1 VADTPLY
8 VGIDLGTT
16 NSAAAVF
23 DGERVSVV
31 RNAQGAAVT
40 PSVVRLDKQG
50 RVTVGTRARRFLE
63 QDPTNT
69 AAEFKRLMGT
79 GKPIEF
85 PAAATTRTPE
95 QLSAEILK
103 ALRQDIVDQLGVTI
117 ERAVIS
123 VPALFEL
130 PQSAAT
136 SEAARLAGFA
146 RVELLQEPIASALAA
161 GWRADDDA
169 GGSWLVFDLGGGT
182 FDASLLETR
191 DGLLRVV
198 GHDGDNF
205 LGGRDFDWTITE
217 HLASRLAVVPRR
229 NNPEHAGALRALR
242 MAAEDAKIELSRGER
257 AQVTLAHPLVIDGQE
272 IEVDLELDRAT
283 VERLCAPLI
292 DRAIDVCVRLM
303 TTHGLAPGQL
313 GRLVLVGGPTV
324 MPMVRARVAARLE
337 TAFAEGHDPMTLVAQ
352 GAALYAATAGL
363 DGRAVQAQTVS
374 GRQVWLQ
381 YPAVSSD
388 LTPHVIGK
396 FVGADPPA
404 RVKLVRVSGG
414 GTGAPGTP
422 RDDSWTSADATVNPD
437 GTWLTTVALVPRRAC
452 TFQIEARSPAGELV
466 PVSPP
471 ALTIVQGLTIGDPP
485 LSRTLGVALAS
496 GHVQTYLERGAPLP
510 ARRTFTHHTVET
522 VAKGSSESVLRIP
535 IVQGELSQAH
545 LCRLVGTLDI
555 GGDAVV
561 DTVPTGSAVEVTI
574 ELDRGGRLAARALV
588 PAIGQVFEHVA
599 HLLVPD
605 AAPESLDAALRDLR
619 RQLMELRTDAFR
631 HGLGQVIEKLDRLES
646 RLSEAERDIDAA
658 HGGDADAAQRA
669 RRALLD
675 IDGTMAEADLARK
688 WPELD
693 HQARH
698 AAIAAS
704 STVGM
709 HGTEAERSLLQDVLA
724 AMDKARR
731 DKDAAELERQMRL
744 AQRLS
749 SAAFNRTPEAWEWY
763 FEDAASEIAKCRD
776 LPAAQR
782 LVTEGKAAITR
793 GDNAELRR
801 VVKALWQQLPESSE
815 ARKKGFDSGVR

>member
-1 VADTPLY
+1 MAETPLY

-31 RNAQGAAVT
+31 RNAQGATVT
-40 PSVVRLDKQG
+40 PSVVRIDKQG

-63 QDPTNT
+63 SDPAST

-79 GKPIEF
+79 DQLILGKK
-85 PAAATTRTPE
+85 PE
-95 QLSAEILK
+95 ELSAEILK
-103 ALRQDIVDQLGVTI
+103 ALRQDIHDQLGVAI

-161 GWRADDDA
+161 GWRAADDGA
-169 GGSWLVFDLGGGT
+169 GTWLVFDLGGGT

-205 LGGRDFDWTITE
+205 LGGRDFDWAITE
-217 HLASRLAVVPRR
+217 HLASQLAVVPRR
-229 NNPEHAGALRALR
+229 NNPEHAGALRQLR
-242 MAAEDAKIELSRGER
+242 LAAEDAKIELSRGDR
-257 AQVTLAHPLVIDGQE
+257 AQVTLAQPLSIDGQDV
-272 IEVDLELDRAT
+272 EVDLELTRAT
-283 VERLCAPLI
+283 VERLCAPLV
-292 DRAIDVCVRLM
+292 DRALDVCVRLL
-303 TTHGLAPGQL
+303 TAQGLGP
-313 GRLVLVGGPTV
+313 GRLANIVLVGGPTV
-324 MPMVRARVAARLE
+324 MPIVRARVAARLE
-337 TAFAEGHDPMTLVAQ
+337 APIAEGHDPMTLVAQ

-363 DGRAVQAQTVS
+363 DGRAVQQASPT

-381 YPAVSSD
+381 YPAVSAD
-388 LTPHVIGK
+388 LTPHVVGK
-396 FVGADPPA
+396 FVGTDPPA
-404 RVKLVRVSGG
+404 RIKLVRND
-414 GTGAPGTP
+414 GA
-422 RDDSWTSADATVNPD
+422 WTSADATVAPD
-437 GTWLTTVALVPRRAC
+437 GTWIQNVTLLPRRAC
-452 TFQIEARSPAGELV
+452 TFELV
-466 PVSPP
+466 ATSASGERIAVSPP

-496 GHVQTYLERGAPLP
+496 GHVQVYLERGAPRP

-522 VAKGSSESVLRIP
+522 VAKGSHDSVLRIP
-535 IVQGELSQAH
+535 IVQGEMGQAH

-555 GGDAVV
+555 GGDAVK
-561 DTVPTGSAVEVTI
+561 DTVPTGSPVEVTI
-574 ELDRGGRLAARALV
+574 ELDRGGRLSARALV
-588 PAIGQVFEHVA
+588 PAIEQVFEHVA

-605 AAPESLDAALRDLR
+605 AAPEALDSALRDLR
-619 RQLMELRTDAFR
+619 RQLADLRTDAFR
-631 HGLGQVIEKLDRLES
+631 HGLGQVIEKLDRLEA
-646 RLSEAERDIDAA
+646 RLAEAERDIDAA

-675 IDGTMAEADLARK
+675 VDATMADADLARK

-693 HQARH
+693 AAARQ
-698 AAIAAS
+698 AAISAS
-704 STVGM
+704 STVGF
-709 HGTEAERSLLQDVLA
+709 HGTDAERALLQEVLA

-731 DKDAAELERQMRL
+731 DKDAPELERQMRL

-763 FEDAASEIAKCRD
+763 FEDAASEVSKARD
-776 LPAAQR
+776 LPRAQR
-782 LVTEGKAAITR
+782 LVGDGKAAMAR
-793 GDNAELRR
+793 GDTEELRR
-801 VVKALWQQLPESSE
+801 VVKQLWQLLPEDSE

>member
-1 VADTPLY
+1 MADTPLY

-31 RNAQGAAVT
+31 RNAQGASVT

-79 GKPIEF
+79 GKPIDF
-85 PAAATTRTPE
+85 PAAAAARTPE
-95 QLSAEILK
+95 QLSAEVLK
-103 ALRQDIVDQLGVTI
+103 ALRQDITDQLNVTI

-161 GWRADDDA
+161 GWRADGDGA
-169 GGSWLVFDLGGGT
+169 GTWLVFDLGGGT

-205 LGGRDFDWTITE
+205 LGGRDFDWAITE
-217 HLASRLAVVPRR
+217 YLASRLAVVPRR

-242 MAAEDAKIELSRGER
+242 LAAEDAKIELSRGDK
-257 AQVTLAHPLVIDGQE
+257 AQVTLAQPLTIDGRE
-272 IEVDLELDRAT
+272 VEVDLELERAT
-283 VERLCAPLI
+283 VEHLCLPLV
-292 DRAIDVCVRLM
+292 DRALDVCVRLM
-303 TTHGLAPGQL
+303 TTHGLAAGQL
-313 GRLVLVGGPTV
+313 ARLVLVGGPTV
-324 MPMVRARVAARLE
+324 MPMVRNRVAARLE
-337 TAFAEGHDPMTLVAQ
+337 AGIAEGHDPMTLVAQ

-363 DGRAVQAQTVS
+363 DGRAASVAVPV

-381 YPAVSSD
+381 YPAVSAD
-388 LTPHVIGK
+388 LTPHVVGK

-404 RVKLVRVSGG
+404 KVKLVRSD
-414 GTGAPGTP
+414 GAWSSTE
-422 RDDSWTSADATVNPD
+422 ATVGPD
-437 GTWLTTVALVPRRAC
+437 GTWLTSVTLLPRRAC
-452 TFQIEARSPAGELV
+452 TFQIEARGASGELV
-466 PVSPP
+466 VVSPP
-471 ALTIVQGLTIGDPP
+471 QLTIVQGLTIGDPP

-555 GGDAVV
+555 GGDAVL
-561 DTVPTGSAVEVTI
+561 DTVPTGTAVEVTI

-588 PAIGQVFEHVA
+588 PSIGQVFEHVA

-605 AAPESLDAALRDLR
+605 ASPEALDASLRDLR

-631 HGLGQVIEKLDRLES
+631 HGLGQVIEKLDRIES

-675 IDGTMAEADLARK
+675 VDATMTEADLARK

-693 HQARH
+693 EQARH

-709 HGTEAERSLLQDVLA
+709 YGTEAERTLLQDVMT

-749 SAAFNRTPEAWEWY
+749 NAAFNRTPEAWEWY
-763 FEDAASEIAKCRD
+763 FEDAASEVSKCRD
-776 LPAAQR
+776 LPRAQR
-782 LVTEGKAAITR
+782 LVTEGKAAIDR
-793 GDNAELRR
+793 GDNGELRR
-801 VVKALWQQLPESSE
+801 VVKALWQLLPENSD

>member
-31 RNAQGAAVT
+31 RNAQGATVT

-85 PAAATTRTPE
+85 PTAGATRKPE
-95 QLSAEILK
+95 ELSAEILK
-103 ALRQDIVDQLGVTI
+103 ALRQDIVDQLSVPI

-161 GWRADDDA
+161 GWRADGDGA
-169 GGSWLVFDLGGGT
+169 GTWLVFDLGGGT

-205 LGGRDFDWTITE
+205 LGGRDFDWAITE
-217 HLASRLAVVPRR
+217 HLAGQLAVIPRR
-229 NNPEHAGALRALR
+229 NNPDHAGALRALR
-242 MAAEDAKIELSRGER
+242 MAAEDAKIELSRGDK
-257 AQVTLAHPLVIDGQE
+257 AQVTLAQPLRIDGRDV
-272 IEVDLELDRAT
+272 EVDLELDRAT
-283 VERLCAPLI
+283 VERLCAPLV
-292 DRAIDVCVRLM
+292 DRALDVCVRLM
-303 TTHGLAPGQL
+303 TTHGIGPGQL
-313 GRLVLVGGPTV
+313 ARLVLVGGPTV
-324 MPMVRARVAARLE
+324 MPMVRARVSARLE
-337 TAFAEGHDPMTLVAQ
+337 AAIAEGHDPMTLVAQ

-363 DGRAVQAQTVS
+363 DGRAAPAAPPV

-381 YPAVSSD
+381 YPAVSAD
-388 LTPHVIGK
+388 LTPHVVGK
-396 FVGADPPA
+396 FIGADPPA
-404 RVKLVRVSGG
+404 KVILARSD
-414 GTGAPGTP
+414 GA
-422 RDDSWTSADATVNPD
+422 WTSTEATVGPD
-437 GTWLTTVALVPRRAC
+437 GTWLTSVTLLPRRAC
-452 TFQIEARSPAGELV
+452 TFQIEARTAAGTTVVTSP
-466 PVSPP
+466 SS
-471 ALTIVQGLTIGDPP
+471 LTIVQGLTIGDPP
-485 LSRTLGVALAS
+485 LSRTLGVALAN

-510 ARRTFTHHTVET
+510 ARRTFTHHTIET

-555 GGDAVV
+555 GGDTVI

-588 PAIGQVFEHVA
+588 PAIGQMFEHVA

-605 AAPESLDAALRDLR
+605 AAPEALDAALRDLR
-619 RQLMELRTDAFR
+619 RQLVELRTDAFR
-631 HGLGQVIEKLDRLES
+631 HGLGQTIEKLDRIES

-675 IDGTMAEADLARK
+675 VDGTMAEADLARK

-693 HQARH
+693 DQARQS
-698 AAIAAS
+698 AIAAS

-709 HGTEAERSLLQDVLA
+709 HGTEAERTLLQDVLT

-731 DKDAAELERQMRL
+731 DKDPAELERQMRL

-749 SAAFNRTPEAWEWY
+749 NAAFNRTPEAWEWY
-763 FEDAASEIAKCRD
+763 FEDAASEISRCRD
-776 LPAAQR
+776 LPRAQQ
-782 LVTEGKAAITR
+782 LVTDGKAAVKR
-793 GDNAELRR
+793 GDNTELRR
-801 VVKALWQQLPESSE
+801 VVKALWQLLPENSE

>member
-1 VADTPLY
+1 MAEAPIY

-31 RNAQGAAVT
+31 RNAQGATVT

-50 RVTVGTRARRFLE
+50 RMTVGTRARRFLE

-79 GKPIEF
+79 GKPIAF
-85 PAAATTRTPE
+85 PAAGAAKKPE
-95 QLSAEILK
+95 ELSAEILK
-103 ALRQDIVDQLGVTI
+103 ALRQDIADQLGVPV

-161 GWRADDDA
+161 GWRADDD
-169 GGSWLVFDLGGGT
+169 GGGTWLVFDLGGGT

-205 LGGRDFDWTITE
+205 LGGRDFDWAITE
-217 HLASRLAVVPRR
+217 HLANQLAVVPRR
-229 NNPEHAGALRALR
+229 NNPDHAPALRALR
-242 MAAEDAKIELSRGER
+242 LAAEDAKIELSRSDR
-257 AQVTLAHPLVIDGQE
+257 TQVTLAQPIVVDGSE
-272 IEVDLELDRAT
+272 VDVDLELSRAT
-283 VERLCAPLI
+283 VEQLSAPLV
-292 DRAIDVCVRLM
+292 DRALEVCVRLL
-303 TTHGLAPGQL
+303 TSHGLAAGRL
-313 GRLVLVGGPTV
+313 GRIVLVGGPTV
-324 MPMVRARVAARLE
+324 MPMVRQRVAARLE
-337 TAFAEGHDPMTLVAQ
+337 SAIAEGHDPMTLVAQ
-352 GAALYAATAGL
+352 GAALYAATAGV
-363 DGRAVQAQTVS
+363 DGRAAQAS
-374 GRQVWLQ
+374 APAGRQVWLQ
-381 YPAVSSD
+381 YPAVSAD
-388 LTPHVIGK
+388 LTPHVVGK

-404 RVKLVRVSGG
+404 KVTLVRGD
-414 GTGAPGTP
+414 GA
-422 RDDSWTSADATVNPD
+422 WTSPEATVAPD
-437 GTWLTTVALVPRRAC
+437 GGFLTSVTLLPRRAC
-452 TFQIEARSPAGELV
+452 TFAIEASDAAGHRIA
-466 PVSPP
+466 VSPP

-496 GHVQTYLERGAPLP
+496 GHVQVYLERGAPLP

-522 VAKGSSESVLRIP
+522 VAKGSSESVLKIP
-535 IVQGELSQAH
+535 IVQGELEAAH

-555 GGDAVV
+555 GGDAVK
-561 DTVPTGSAVEVTI
+561 DTLPTGSSVEVTI
-574 ELDRGGRLAARALV
+574 ELDRGGRLSARALV
-588 PAIGQVFEHVA
+588 PVIGQVFEQVA

-605 AAPESLDAALRDLR
+605 AAPEALDASIRDLR
-619 RQLMELRTDAFR
+619 RQLMDLRTDAFR
-631 HGLGQVIEKLDRLES
+631 HGLGQVIEKLDRLEA

-675 IDGTMAEADLARK
+675 VDATMAEADLARK

-693 HQARH
+693 AAARQ
-698 AAIAAS
+698 AAITAS
-704 STVGM
+704 STVGF
-709 HGTEAERSLLQDVLA
+709 HGTDAERTLLQDVLS
-724 AMDKARR
+724 AMDSARKN
-731 DKDAAELERQMRL
+731 KDAPELERQMRL

-763 FEDAASEIAKCRD
+763 FEDAASEVSRARD
-776 LPAAQR
+776 LPRAHR
-782 LVTEGKAAITR
+782 LVAEGKNAIDR
-793 GDNAELRR
+793 GDTEELRR
-801 VVKALWQQLPESSE
+801 VVKALWQLLPEDSE
-815 ARKKGFDSGVR
+815 ARKRGFDSGVR

>member
-1 VADTPLY
+1 MAETPLY

-31 RNAQGAAVT
+31 RNAQGATVT
-40 PSVVRLDKQG
+40 PSVVRIDKQG
-50 RVTVGTRARRFLE
+50 RVTVGTRARRFIE
-63 QDPTNT
+63 QDPANT
-69 AAEFKRLMGT
+69 ATEFKRLMGT
-79 GKPIEF
+79 DKAIEF
-85 PAAATTRTPE
+85 ASAKKKPE
-95 QLSAEILK
+95 ELSAEVLK
-103 ALRQDIVDQLGVTI
+103 ALRQDIADQLGVPI

-136 SEAARLAGFA
+136 SEAARLAGFQ

-161 GWRADDDA
+161 GWRAEDDGA
-169 GGSWLVFDLGGGT
+169 GTWLVFDLGGGT

-205 LGGRDFDWTITE
+205 LGGRDFDWAITE
-217 HLASRLAVVPRR
+217 HLASQLATVPKRS
-229 NNPEHAGALRALR
+229 NPEHATALRQLR
-242 MAAEDAKIELSRGER
+242 LAAEDAKIELSRGER
-257 AQVTLAHPLVIDGQE
+257 ASVQLAPLAIDGE
-272 IEVDLELDRAT
+272 DVEVDLELTRAT
-283 VERLCAPLI
+283 VERLCAPLV
-292 DRAIDVCVRLM
+292 DRALDVCVRLL
-303 TTHGLAPGQL
+303 TTNGLGP
-313 GRLVLVGGPTV
+313 GRLAKIVLVGGPTV
-324 MPMVRARVAARLE
+324 MPIVRARVAARLE
-337 TAFAEGHDPMTLVAQ
+337 APIAEGHDPMTLVAQ

-363 DGRAVQAQTVS
+363 DGRAAPATVTA

-381 YPAVSSD
+381 YPAVSAD
-388 LTPHVIGK
+388 LTPHVVGK

-404 RVKLVRVSGG
+404 KVALARND
-414 GTGAPGTP
+414 GAW
-422 RDDSWTSADATVNPD
+422 SSAEASVAPD
-437 GTWLTTVALVPRRAC
+437 GTWLTSVTLLPRRAC
-452 TFQIEARSPAGELV
+452 TFEIVATAANGERIA
-466 PVSPP
+466 VSPP

-496 GHVQTYLERGAPLP
+496 GHVQVYLERGAPLP

-522 VAKGSSESVLRIP
+522 VAKGSSDSVLRIP
-535 IVQGELSQAH
+535 IVQGEMTAAH

-555 GGDAVV
+555 GGDAVK
-561 DTVPTGSAVEVTI
+561 DTVPTGTPVEVTI

-588 PAIGQVFEHVA
+588 PAIDQVFEHVA

-605 AAPESLDAALRDLR
+605 AAPEALESAMRDLR
-619 RQLMELRTDAFR
+619 RQLADLRTDAFR
-631 HGLGQVIEKLDRLES
+631 HGLGQVIEKLDRLEA
-646 RLSEAERDIDAA
+646 RLAEAERDIDAA

-675 IDGTMAEADLARK
+675 VDATMADAELARK

-693 HQARH
+693 AAARQ
-698 AAIAAS
+698 AAIGAS
-704 STVGM
+704 STVGF
-709 HGTEAERSLLQDVLA
+709 HGTEAERALLQEVLA
-724 AMDKARR
+724 AMEKARR
-731 DKDAAELERQMRL
+731 DKDAPELERQMRL

-763 FEDAASEIAKCRD
+763 FEDAASEISKARD
-776 LPAAQR
+776 LPRAQR
-782 LVTEGKAAITR
+782 LVGDGKAAIAR
-793 GDNAELRR
+793 GDTEELRK
-801 VVKALWQQLPESSE
+801 VVKQLWQLLPEDSE

>member
-1 VADTPLY
+1 MSETPLY

-31 RNAQGAAVT
+31 RNAQGATVT
-40 PSVVRLDKQG
+40 PSVVRIDKQG
-50 RVTVGTRARRFLE
+50 RITVGTRARRFIE
-63 QDPTNT
+63 QDPANT
-69 AAEFKRLMGT
+69 ATEFKRLMGT

-85 PAAATTRTPE
+85 PAAAAQKKPE
-95 QLSAEILK
+95 ELSAEILK
-103 ALRQDIVDQLGVTI
+103 ALRQDIADQLGVAI

-130 PQSAAT
+130 PQSSAT
-136 SEAARLAGFA
+136 SEAARLAGFQ

-161 GWRADDDA
+161 GWRADDD
-169 GGSWLVFDLGGGT
+169 GGGTWLVFDLGGGT

-205 LGGRDFDWTITE
+205 LGGRDFDWAITE
-217 HLASRLAVVPRR
+217 YLASRLSVVPSRK
-229 NNPEHAGALRALR
+229 NPEHAAALRALR
-242 MAAEDAKIELSRGER
+242 LAAEDAKIELSRGDR
-257 AQVTLAHPLVIDGQE
+257 AQVTLAQPLSIDGQE
-272 IEVDLELDRAT
+272 VEVDLELTRSTVEHLCTPLVDRALE
-283 VERLCAPLI
+283 VCMRLLA
-292 DRAIDVCVRLM
+292 AN
-303 TTHGLAPGQL
+303 GLGA
-313 GRLVLVGGPTV
+313 GRLAKIVLVGGPTV
-324 MPMVRARVAARLE
+324 MPIVRQRVAARLE
-337 TAFAEGHDPMTLVAQ
+337 SQIAEGHDPMTLVAQ
-352 GAALYAATAGL
+352 GAALYAATAAL
-363 DGRAVQAQTVS
+363 DGRAAQTAVPS

-381 YPAVSSD
+381 YPAVSAD
-388 LTPHVIGK
+388 LTPHVVGK
-396 FVGADPPA
+396 FVGENPPA
-404 RVKLVRVSGG
+404 KLKLVRNDGAWT
-414 GTGAPGTP
+414 TGEITI
-422 RDDSWTSADATVNPD
+422 NPD
-437 GTWLTTVALVPRRAC
+437 GTFLTSVTLLPRRAC
-452 TFQIEARSPAGELV
+452 TFAIEARASSGEIV
-466 PVSPP
+466 AVSPP

-496 GHVQTYLERGAPLP
+496 GHVQSYLERGAPLP

-522 VAKGSSESVLRIP
+522 VAKGSKESLLRIP

-555 GGDAVV
+555 GGDAVK
-561 DTVPTGSAVEVTI
+561 DTVPTGSEVEVTI
-574 ELDRGGRLAARALV
+574 ELDRGGRLAARALI
-588 PAIGQVFEHVA
+588 PSIQQVFEHVA

-605 AAPESLDAALRDLR
+605 ASPESLDKAIEDLR

-631 HGLGQVIEKLDRLES
+631 HGLGQVIEKLDRIES

-658 HGGDADAAQRA
+658 HGGDADAGQRA

-675 IDGTMAEADLARK
+675 VDATMAEADLARK

-693 HQARH
+693 AAARS
-698 AAIAAS
+698 AAITAS

-709 HGTEAERSLLQDVLA
+709 HGTDAERSLLQEVLA
-724 AMDKARR
+724 AMDKARK

-763 FEDAASEIAKCRD
+763 FEDAASEVSKMRD
-776 LPAAQR
+776 LPRAQR
-782 LVTEGKAAITR
+782 LVGEGKTAIERHDTE
-793 GDNAELRR
+793 ELRR
-801 VVKALWQQLPESSE
+801 VVKALWQLLPEDSE

>member
-1 VADTPLY
+1 MADSPLF

-31 RNAQGAAVT
+31 RNAQGATVT
-40 PSVVRLDKQG
+40 PSVVRIDKQG
-50 RVTVGTRARRFLE
+50 RVTVGTRARRFIE

-79 GKPIEF
+79 DKAIEF
-85 PAAATTRTPE
+85 PAAGARKKPE
-95 QLSAEILK
+95 ELSAEVLK
-103 ALRQDIVDQLGVTI
+103 ALRQDIADQLGTTI

-130 PQSAAT
+130 PQSSAT

-161 GWRADDDA
+161 GWRAEED
-169 GGSWLVFDLGGGT
+169 GGGTWLVFDFGGGT

-205 LGGRDFDWTITE
+205 LGGRDFDWRITE
-217 HLASRLAVVPRR
+217 HLASQLSIVPSRK
-229 NNPEHAGALRALR
+229 NPAHASALRALR
-242 MAAEDAKIELSRGER
+242 LAAEDAKIELSRGDR
-257 AQVTLAHPLVIDGQE
+257 AQVTLAQPLSIDGQDVD
-272 IEVDLELDRAT
+272 VDLELTRAT
-283 VERLCAPLI
+283 VESLCTPLV
-292 DRAIDVCVRLM
+292 DRALDVCVRLM
-303 TTHGLAPGQL
+303 SAHGLGP
-313 GRLVLVGGPTV
+313 GRLAKVVLVGGPTV
-324 MPMVRARVAARLE
+324 MPLVRNRVAARLE
-337 TAFAEGHDPMTLVAQ
+337 APIAEGHDPMTLVAQ
-352 GAALYAATAGL
+352 GAALYAATAAL
-363 DGRAVQAQTVS
+363 DGRAATQSQQA

-388 LTPHVIGK
+388 LTPHVVGK
-396 FVGADPPA
+396 FVGDNPPA
-404 RVKLVRVSGG
+404 KVKLVRTDGG
-414 GTGAPGTP
+414 
-422 RDDSWTSADATVNPD
+422 WTSTEATVGED
-437 GTWLTTVALVPRRAC
+437 GTFLTSVTLLPRRAC
-452 TFQIEARSPAGELV
+452 TFTIEATAGNGESIA
-466 PVSPP
+466 VSPP
-471 ALTIVQGLTIGDPP
+471 QLTIVQGLTIGDPP

-522 VAKGSSESVLRIP
+522 IAKGSKESVLRIP
-535 IVQGELSQAH
+535 IVQGELEQAH

-555 GGDAVV
+555 GGDAVK

-588 PAIGQVFEHVA
+588 PAIGQVFEQVA

-605 AAPESLDAALRDLR
+605 ASPESLDSAIRDLR
-619 RQLMELRTDAFR
+619 RQLMDLRTDAFR
-631 HGLGQVIEKLDRLES
+631 HGLGSVIEKLDRLEA

-675 IDGTMAEADLARK
+675 VDATMAEADLARK

-693 HQARH
+693 AASRQ
-698 AAIAAS
+698 AAISAS

-709 HGTEAERSLLQDVLA
+709 HGSDAERALLQDVLA
-724 AMDKARR
+724 AMDKARK
-731 DKDAAELERQMRL
+731 DKDAPELERQMRL

-763 FEDAASEIAKCRD
+763 FEDASSEISKSRD
-776 LPAAQR
+776 LPRAHK
-782 LVTEGKAAITR
+782 LVAEGKKALER
-793 GDNAELRR
+793 GDTEELRR
-801 VVKALWQQLPESSE
+801 VVKALWNLLPEDSE
-815 ARKKGFDSGVR
+815 ARKRGFDSGVR

>member
-1 VADTPLY
+1 MADTPLY

-31 RNAQGAAVT
+31 RNAQGATVT

-85 PAAATTRTPE
+85 PAAATTRKPE
-95 QLSAEILK
+95 ELSAEILK
-103 ALRQDIVDQLGVTI
+103 ALRQDITDQLSVTI
-117 ERAVIS
+117 DRAVIS

-136 SEAARLAGFA
+136 SEAARLAGFG

-161 GWRADDDA
+161 GWRADGDGA
-169 GGSWLVFDLGGGT
+169 GTWLVFDLGGGT

-205 LGGRDFDWTITE
+205 LGGRDFDWAITE
-217 HLASRLAVVPRR
+217 HLASQLPVVPRR
-229 NNPEHAGALRALR
+229 NNPAHAGALRVLR

-257 AQVTLAHPLVIDGQE
+257 AQVTLAQPLVIDGQDV
-272 IEVDLELDRAT
+272 EVDLELQRAT
-283 VERLCAPLI
+283 VERLCAPLV
-292 DRAIDVCVRLM
+292 DRAIEVCVRLM
-303 TTHGLAPGQL
+303 TTHGLGSGQL
-313 GRLVLVGGPTV
+313 ARLVMVGGPTV

-337 TAFAEGHDPMTLVAQ
+337 TTIAEGHDPMTLVAQ

-363 DGRAVQAQTVS
+363 DGRAASLAVPA

-388 LTPHVIGK
+388 LTPHVVGK
-396 FVGADPPA
+396 FIGADPPVK
-404 RVKLVRVSGG
+404 VKLARSD
-414 GTGAPGTP
+414 GA
-422 RDDSWTSADATVNPD
+422 WTSSEATVGPD
-437 GTWLTTVALVPRRAC
+437 GTWLTTVTLLARRAC
-452 TFQIEARSPAGELV
+452 TFQIEARGAGGEV
-466 PVSPP
+466 VIVSPP
-471 ALTIVQGLTIGDPP
+471 SLTIVQGLTIGDPP
-485 LSRTLGVALAS
+485 LSRTLGVALAN

-510 ARRTFTHHTVET
+510 ARRTFTHHTIET
-522 VAKGSSESVLRIP
+522 VAKGSSDSVLRIP

-555 GGDAVV
+555 GGDAVI

-588 PAIGQVFEHVA
+588 PAIGQMFEHVA

-605 AAPESLDAALRDLR
+605 AAPEALDAALRDLR

-631 HGLGQVIEKLDRLES
+631 HGLGQMIEKLDRIES

-675 IDGTMAEADLARK
+675 VDATMAEADLARK

-693 HQARH
+693 EQARH
-698 AAIAAS
+698 AAISAS

-709 HGTEAERSLLQDVLA
+709 YGTEAERALLQDVMT

-749 SAAFNRTPEAWEWY
+749 NAAFNRTPEAWEWY
-763 FEDAASEIAKCRD
+763 FEDAASEVSKCRD
-776 LPAAQR
+776 LPRAQK
-782 LVTEGKAAITR
+782 LVTEGKAAIER
-793 GDNAELRR
+793 SDNAELRR
-801 VVKALWQQLPESSE
+801 VVKALWQLLPENSE

>member
-1 VADTPLY
+1 MADTPLY

-23 DGERVSVV
+23 DGDRVSVV
-31 RNAQGAAVT
+31 RNAQGATVT

-85 PAAATTRTPE
+85 PSATTTRTPE

-103 ALRQDIVDQLGVTI
+103 ALRQDIADQLGAPI

-161 GWRADDDA
+161 GWRADDDGA
-169 GGSWLVFDLGGGT
+169 GTWLVFDLGGGT

-205 LGGRDFDWTITE
+205 LGGRDFDWAITE
-217 HLASRLAVVPRR
+217 HLASRLKVVPRR

-257 AQVTLAHPLVIDGQE
+257 AHVTLAQPLTIDGGE
-272 IEVDLELDRAT
+272 VDVDLELDRAT
-283 VERLCAPLI
+283 VERLCAPLV
-292 DRAIDVCVRLM
+292 DRAVDVCVRLLAA
-303 TTHGLAPGQL
+303 HGLGPGQL
-313 GRLVLVGGPTV
+313 ARLVLVGGPTV

-337 TAFAEGHDPMTLVAQ
+337 AQIAEGHDPMTLVAQ

-363 DGRAVQAQTVS
+363 DGRAVQAAMPV
-374 GRQVWLQ
+374 GRSVWLQ

-388 LTPHVIGK
+388 LTPHVVGK
-396 FVGADPPA
+396 FIGTDPPA
-404 RVKLVRVSGG
+404 KVKLVRAD
-414 GTGAPGTP
+414 GAWSST
-422 RDDSWTSADATVNPD
+422 DATVSPD
-437 GTWLTTVALVPRRAC
+437 GTWLTTVSLLPRRAS
-452 TFQIEARSPAGELV
+452 TFQIEARGATGEV
-466 PVSPP
+466 VVVSPP

-555 GGDAVV
+555 GGDAVI
-561 DTVPTGSAVEVTI
+561 DTVPTGSSVEVTI

-588 PAIGQVFEHVA
+588 PVIGQMFEHVA

-605 AAPESLDAALRDLR
+605 AAPDALDASLRDLR
-619 RQLMELRTDAFR
+619 RQLVELRTDAFR

-675 IDGTMAEADLARK
+675 VDGTMAEADLARK

-698 AAIAAS
+698 AAIGAS

-709 HGTEAERSLLQDVLA
+709 YGTEAERSLLQDVLA

-749 SAAFNRTPEAWEWY
+749 NAAFNRTPEAWEWY
-763 FEDAASEIAKCRD
+763 FEDAASEISKCRD

-782 LVTEGKAAITR
+782 LVTEGKAAIER
-793 GDNAELRR
+793 SDNAELRR
-801 VVKALWQQLPESSE
+801 VVKALWQLLPESSE

>member
-1 VADTPLY
+1 MAESPLY

-31 RNAQGAAVT
+31 RNAQGATVT
-40 PSVVRLDKQG
+40 PSVVRIDKQG
-50 RVTVGTRARRFLE
+50 RITVGTRARRFLE
-63 QDPTNT
+63 QDPANT

-79 GKPIEF
+79 GRAIEF
-85 PAAATTRTPE
+85 PASGKQVKPE
-95 QLSAEILK
+95 ALSAEVLK
-103 ALRQDIVDQLGVTI
+103 ALRQDIVDQLGVNV

-136 SEAARLAGFA
+136 SEAARLAGFQ

-161 GWRADDDA
+161 GWRADDDGA
-169 GGSWLVFDLGGGT
+169 GTWLVFDLGGGT

-205 LGGRDFDWTITE
+205 LGGRDFDWVITE
-217 HLASRLAVVPRR
+217 HLASQLAVVPARA
-229 NNPEHAGALRALR
+229 NPEHTSALRALR
-242 MAAEDAKIELSRGER
+242 LAAEDAKIELSRNDR
-257 AQVTLAHPLVIDGQE
+257 AQVTLAQPLVIDGQDVD
-272 IEVDLELDRAT
+272 VDLELTRAT
-283 VERLCAPLI
+283 VERLCTPLV
-292 DRAIDVCVRLM
+292 DRALEVCVRLLKAN
-303 TTHGLAPGQL
+303 GLGPGKL
-313 GRLVLVGGPTV
+313 AKVVLVGGPTV
-324 MPMVRARVAARLE
+324 MPIVRQRVAGKLE
-337 TAFAEGHDPMTLVAQ
+337 TVIAEGHDPMTLVAQ

-363 DGRAVQAQTVS
+363 DGRAASTAPVT

-388 LTPHVIGK
+388 LTPHVVGK
-396 FVGADPPA
+396 FIGADAPA
-404 RVKLVRVSGG
+404 RLKFVRND
-414 GTGAPGTP
+414 GA
-422 RDDSWTSADATVNPD
+422 WTSADSTVAPD
-437 GTWLTTVALVPRRAC
+437 GTFVTTVTLLPRRAC
-452 TFQIEARSPAGELV
+452 TFDLVASTATGEVV

-471 ALTIVQGLTIGDPP
+471 AITIVQGLTIGDPP

-496 GHVQTYLERGAPLP
+496 GHVQVYLERGAPLP

-522 VAKGSSESVLRIP
+522 VARGSSESVLRIP
-535 IVQGELSQAH
+535 IVQGEMSQAH

-555 GGDAVV
+555 GGDAVR

-574 ELDRGGRLAARALV
+574 ELDRGGRLSARALV
-588 PAIGQVFEHVA
+588 PSIDQVFEHVA

-605 AAPESLDAALRDLR
+605 ASPESLDVAIRDLR
-619 RQLMELRTDAFR
+619 RQLMDLRTNAFR
-631 HGLGQVIEKLDRLES
+631 YGLHQVIERLDHLES

-675 IDGTMAEADLARK
+675 VDATMADADLERK

-693 HQARH
+693 SQAR
-698 AAIAAS
+698 ALAIAAS
-704 STVGM
+704 STVGL
-709 HGTEAERSLLQDVLA
+709 HGSDAERALLQDVLA
-724 AMDKARR
+724 SMDKARR
-731 DKDAAELERQMRL
+731 DKDAPELERQMRL

-749 SAAFNRTPEAWEWY
+749 SAAFNRTAEAWEWY
-763 FEDAASEIAKCRD
+763 FEDAASEVSRSSD
-776 LPAAQR
+776 LPRAQK
-782 LVTEGKAAITR
+782 LVAEGKVAVDK
-793 GDNAELRR
+793 GDTESLRR
-801 VVKALWQQLPESSE
+801 VVKALWNLLPDDSE
-815 ARKKGFDSGVR
+815 ARKRGFDSGVR

>member
-1 VADTPLY
+1 M
-8 VGIDLGTT
+8 
-16 NSAAAVF
+16 
-23 DGERVSVV
+23 
-31 RNAQGAAVT
+31 RNAQGATVT

-63 QDPTNT
+63 QDPSNT

-79 GKPIEF
+79 GKPIDF
-85 PAAATTRTPE
+85 PAAGAARTPE
-95 QLSAEILK
+95 QLSAEVLK
-103 ALRQDIVDQLGVTI
+103 ALRQDITDQLNVTI

-161 GWRADDDA
+161 GWRADGDGA
-169 GGSWLVFDLGGGT
+169 GTWLVFDLGGGT

-205 LGGRDFDWTITE
+205 LGGRDFDWAITE

-242 MAAEDAKIELSRGER
+242 LAAEDAKIELSRGDK
-257 AQVTLAHPLVIDGQE
+257 AQVTLAQPLTIDGRE
-272 IEVDLELDRAT
+272 VEVDLELDRAT
-283 VERLCAPLI
+283 VERLCLPLV
-292 DRAIDVCVRLM
+292 DRALDVCARLLS
-303 TTHGLAPGQL
+303 THGLAAGQL
-313 GRLVLVGGPTV
+313 ARLVMVGGPTV

-337 TAFAEGHDPMTLVAQ
+337 AGIAEGHDPMTLVAQ

-363 DGRAVQAQTVS
+363 DGRAASVAVPV

-388 LTPHVIGK
+388 LMPHVVGK
-396 FVGADPPA
+396 FIGADPPA
-404 RVKLVRVSGG
+404 KVKLVRSD
-414 GTGAPGTP
+414 GAWSSTE
-422 RDDSWTSADATVNPD
+422 ATVGPD
-437 GTWLTTVALVPRRAC
+437 GTWLTTVSLLARRAC
-452 TFQIEARSPAGELV
+452 TFQIEARAANHELIV
-466 PVSPP
+466 VSPP
-471 ALTIVQGLTIGDPP
+471 QLTIVQGLTIGDPP
-485 LSRTLGVALAS
+485 LSRTLGVALAN
-496 GHVQTYLERGAPLP
+496 GHVQTYLERGQPLP
-510 ARRTFTHHTVET
+510 ARRTFTHHTIET
-522 VAKGSSESVLRIP
+522 VAKGSSDSVLRIP

-555 GGDAVV
+555 GGDAVI

-588 PAIGQVFEHVA
+588 PAIGQMFEHVA

-605 AAPESLDAALRDLR
+605 AAPEALDASLRDLR

-631 HGLGQVIEKLDRLES
+631 HGLGQVIEKLDRIES
-646 RLSEAERDIDAA
+646 RLSEAENDIDAA
-658 HGGDADAAQRA
+658 HGGDVDAAQRA

-675 IDGTMAEADLARK
+675 VDATMAEADLARK

-693 HQARH
+693 EQARH

-709 HGTEAERSLLQDVLA
+709 YGTEAERTLLQDVMT

-749 SAAFNRTPEAWEWY
+749 NAAFNRTPEAWEWY
-763 FEDAASEIAKCRD
+763 FEDAASEVSKCRD
-776 LPAAQR
+776 LPRAQR
-782 LVTEGKAAITR
+782 LVTEGKAAVDR
-793 GDNAELRR
+793 ADNTELRR
-801 VVKALWQQLPESSE
+801 VVKALWQLLPENSE

>member
-1 VADTPLY
+1 MADSPLY

-31 RNAQGAAVT
+31 RNAQGSTVT
-40 PSVVRLDKQG
+40 PSVVRIDRQA

-63 QDPTNT
+63 QDPSNT

-79 GKPIEF
+79 GKEIEF
-85 PAAATTRTPE
+85 PASGARRKPE
-95 QLSAEILK
+95 ELSAEVLK
-103 ALRQDIVDQLGVTI
+103 ALRQDIADQLGSPV

-136 SEAARLAGFA
+136 SEAARLAGFQ

-161 GWRADDDA
+161 GWRAEGD
-169 GGSWLVFDLGGGT
+169 GGGTWLVFDLGGGT

-205 LGGRDFDWTITE
+205 LGGRDFDWAITE

-229 NNPEHAGALRALR
+229 NNPEHAAALRALR
-242 MAAEDAKIELSRGER
+242 LAAEDAKIELSRGEK
-257 AQVTLAHPLVIDGQE
+257 AQVALAQPLAIDGAE
-272 IEVDLELDRAT
+272 VDVDLELDRAT
-283 VERLCAPLI
+283 VERLCTPLV
-292 DRAIDVCVRLM
+292 DRSIEVCLRLLSA
-303 TTHGLAPGQL
+303 HGLAPGRL
-313 GRLVLVGGPTV
+313 ARLVMVGGPTV
-324 MPMVRARVAARLE
+324 MPIVRARVAARLE
-337 TAFAEGHDPMTLVAQ
+337 AAIAEGHDPMTLVAQ

-363 DGRAVQAQTVS
+363 DGRAQASAPTT

-381 YPAVSSD
+381 YPAVSAD
-388 LTPHVIGK
+388 LTPHVVGK

-404 RVKLVRVSGG
+404 RIKLVRNDGG
-414 GTGAPGTP
+414 WSSP
-422 RDDSWTSADATVNPD
+422 DATVGPD
-437 GTWLTTVALVPRRAC
+437 GTFLTSVTLLPRRAC
-452 TFQIEARSPAGELV
+452 TFELEARGAGGERIA
-466 PVSPP
+466 VSPP

-496 GHVQTYLERGAPLP
+496 GHVQVYLERGAPLP
-510 ARRTFTHHTVET
+510 ARRTFTHHTIET
-522 VAKGSSESVLRIP
+522 VARGSSDSVLRIP
-535 IVQGELSQAH
+535 IVQGEMSQAH

-555 GGDAVV
+555 GGDAVT

-574 ELDRGGRLAARALV
+574 ELDRGGRLSARALV

-605 AAPESLDAALRDLR
+605 AAPEALDAAMRDLR
-619 RQLMELRTDAFR
+619 RQLVELRTDAFR
-631 HGLGQVIEKLDRLES
+631 HGLGQVIEKLDRIEA

-675 IDGTMAEADLARK
+675 VDATMADADLARK
-688 WPELD
+688 WPELEES
-693 HQARH
+693 ARH
-698 AAIAAS
+698 TAITAS
-704 STVGM
+704 SMVGM
-709 HGTEAERSLLQDVLA
+709 HGTDAERTLLQEVLA
-724 AMDKARR
+724 AIDKARKDR
-731 DKDAAELERQMRL
+731 DAPELERQMRL
-744 AQRLS
+744 ASRLS
-749 SAAFNRTPEAWEWY
+749 SAAFNRTPDAWEMY
-763 FEDAASEIAKCRD
+763 FSDAASEISKMRD
-776 LPAAQR
+776 LPRAQR
-782 LVTEGKAAITR
+782 LIDDGKAAITR
-793 GDNAELRR
+793 GDGDELRR
-801 VVKALWQQLPESSE
+801 VVKALWQLLPEDSE

>member
-1 VADTPLY
+1 MAETPLY

-31 RNAQGAAVT
+31 RNAQGATVT
-40 PSVVRLDKQG
+40 PSVVRIDKQG

-63 QDPTNT
+63 QDPANT

-79 GKPIEF
+79 ETAIDM
-85 PAAATTRTPE
+85 PAAGVKRKPE
-95 QLSAEILK
+95 ELSAEVLK
-103 ALRQDIVDQLGVTI
+103 ALRQDIADQLGAPI
-117 ERAVIS
+117 DRAVIS

-136 SEAARLAGFA
+136 SEAARLAGFS

-161 GWRADDDA
+161 GWRADDDGA
-169 GGSWLVFDLGGGT
+169 GTWLVFDLGGGT

-205 LGGRDFDWTITE
+205 LGGRDFDWAITE
-217 HLASRLAVVPRR
+217 HLAALLPVVPRR

-242 MAAEDAKIELSRGER
+242 LAAEDAKIELSRGER
-257 AQVTLAHPLVIDGQE
+257 AQVTLSQPLVIDGSSVD
-272 IEVDLELDRAT
+272 VDLELTRAT
-283 VERLCAPLI
+283 VDRLCAPLV
-292 DRAIDVCVRLM
+292 DRALDVCVRLL
-303 TTHGLAPGQL
+303 TTHGLGPGRL
-313 GRLVLVGGPTV
+313 AKLVLVGGPTV
-324 MPMVRARVAARLE
+324 MPLVRARALARLE
-337 TAFAEGHDPMTLVAQ
+337 APIAEGHDPMTLVAQ
-352 GAALYAATAGL
+352 GAALYAATASL
-363 DGRAVQAQTVS
+363 DGRAAPAAPQT

-381 YPAVSSD
+381 YPAVSAD
-388 LTPHVIGK
+388 LTPHVVGK
-396 FVGADPPA
+396 FVGADHPA
-404 RVKLVRVSGG
+404 KVKL
-414 GTGAPGTP
+414 T
-422 RDDSWTSADATVNPD
+422 RDGWSSADASVQPD
-437 GTWLTTVALVPRRAC
+437 GTFLMTVTLLPRRAC
-452 TFQIEARSPAGELV
+452 TFQIEATTAAGERV
-466 PVSPP
+466 AVTPP
-471 ALTIVQGLTIGDPP
+471 AITIVQGLTIGDPP

-496 GHVQTYLERGAPLP
+496 GHVQVYLERGAPLP

-535 IVQGELSQAH
+535 IVQGELSAAH

-555 GGDAVV
+555 GGDAVK
-561 DTVPTGSAVEVTI
+561 DTVPTGTAVEVTI
-574 ELDRGGRLAARALV
+574 ELDRGGRMNARALV
-588 PAIGQVFEHVA
+588 PSIEQVFEHVA

-605 AAPESLDAALRDLR
+605 AAPEALDSALGDLR

-631 HGLGQVIEKLDRLES
+631 HGLSHVIEKLDRLEA

-675 IDGTMAEADLARK
+675 VDATMAEADLARK

-693 HQARH
+693 AASRQ
-698 AAIAAS
+698 AAITAS
-704 STVGM
+704 STVGF
-709 HGTEAERSLLQDVLA
+709 HGTDAERALLQDVLT

-731 DKDAAELERQMRL
+731 DKDAPELERQMRL
-744 AQRLS
+744 AHRLS
-749 SAAFNRTPEAWEWY
+749 AAAFNRTPEAWEWY
-763 FEDAASEIAKCRD
+763 FEEAASEISRSRD
-776 LPAAQR
+776 LPKAQR
-782 LVTEGKAAITR
+782 LVTEGKGAIDR
-793 GDNAELRR
+793 GDTEDLRR
-801 VVKALWQQLPESSE
+801 VVKALWQLLPEDSE

>member
-1 VADTPLY
+1 

-31 RNAQGAAVT
+31 RNAQGATVT
-40 PSVVRLDKQG
+40 PSVVRLDKQA

-69 AAEFKRLMGT
+69 AGEFKRLMGT

-103 ALRQDIVDQLGVTI
+103 ALRQDITDQLSVTI

-136 SEAARLAGFA
+136 SEAARLAGFT

-161 GWRADDDA
+161 GWRADGDGA
-169 GGSWLVFDLGGGT
+169 GTWLVFDLGGGT

-205 LGGRDFDWTITE
+205 LGGRDFDWAITE
-217 HLASRLAVVPRR
+217 HLASQLAVVPRR
-229 NNPEHAGALRALR
+229 NNPAHTGALRALR

-257 AQVTLAHPLVIDGQE
+257 AQVALAQPLVIDGRE
-272 IEVDLELDRAT
+272 VDVDLELDRTT
-283 VERLCAPLI
+283 VERLCAPLV

-303 TTHGLAPGQL
+303 TAHGLGAGQL
-313 GRLVLVGGPTV
+313 ARLVMVGGPTV

-337 TAFAEGHDPMTLVAQ
+337 AGIAEGHDPMTLVAQ
-352 GAALYAATAGL
+352 GAALYAATASL
-363 DGRAVQAQTVS
+363 DGRAAQGAVPA

-381 YPAVSSD
+381 YPAVSAD

-396 FVGADPPA
+396 FIGADPPA
-404 RVKLVRVSGG
+404 KVKLVR
-414 GTGAPGTP
+414 TPGASLPGTP
-422 RDDSWTSADATVNPD
+422 RSTADSTWTSTEATVNPD
-437 GTWLTTVALVPRRAC
+437 GTWLTTVTLIARRAC
-452 TFQIEARSPAGELV
+452 TFQIEARTAGGELV
-466 PVSPP
+466 IVNPP
-471 ALTIVQGLTIGDPP
+471 SLTIVQGLTIGDPP

-510 ARRTFTHHTVET
+510 ARRTFTHHTIET

-605 AAPESLDAALRDLR
+605 AAPEALDAAMRDLR

-631 HGLGQVIEKLDRLES
+631 HGLGQVIEKLDRIES

-675 IDGTMAEADLARK
+675 VDATMAEADLARK

-693 HQARH
+693 EQARN

-709 HGTEAERSLLQDVLA
+709 HGTEAERTLLQDVLS

-749 SAAFNRTPEAWEWY
+749 NAAFNRTPEAWEWY
-763 FEDAASEIAKCRD
+763 FEDAASEVSKCRD
-776 LPAAQR
+776 LPRAQR
-782 LVTEGKAAITR
+782 LVTEGKAAIER
-793 GDNAELRR
+793 GDNPELRR
-801 VVKALWQQLPESSE
+801 VVKALWQLLPESSE

>member
-1 VADTPLY
+1 MADTPLY

-23 DGERVSVV
+23 DGERVNVV
-31 RNAQGAAVT
+31 RNAQGATVT
-40 PSVVRLDKQG
+40 PSVVRLDKQA

-79 GKPIEF
+79 GQAIAFPI
-85 PAAATTRTPE
+85 AGTTRKPE
-95 QLSAEILK
+95 ELSAEILK
-103 ALRQDIVDQLGVTI
+103 ALRQDIADQLGVTI

-161 GWRADDDA
+161 GWRADGDGA
-169 GGSWLVFDLGGGT
+169 GSWLVFDLGGGT

-205 LGGRDFDWTITE
+205 LGGRDFDWAITE
-217 HLASRLAVVPRR
+217 HLAARLAVVPRR

-242 MAAEDAKIELSRGER
+242 LAAEDAKIELSRGDKT
-257 AQVTLAHPLVIDGQE
+257 QVTLAQPLVIDGQDV
-272 IEVDLELDRAT
+272 EVDLELERAT
-283 VERLCAPLI
+283 VERLCAPLV
-292 DRAIDVCVRLM
+292 DRAVDVCQRLL
-303 TTHGLAPGQL
+303 TTHGLGAGQL
-313 GRLVLVGGPTV
+313 ARLVLVGGPTV

-337 TAFAEGHDPMTLVAQ
+337 AQIAEGHDPMTLVAQ
-352 GAALYAATAGL
+352 GAALYAATAAL
-363 DGRAVQAQTVS
+363 DGRAASIAVPA

-381 YPAVSSD
+381 YPAVSAD
-388 LTPHVIGK
+388 LTPHVVGK

-404 RVKLVRVSGG
+404 KVRLVRGD
-414 GTGAPGTP
+414 GA
-422 RDDSWTSADATVNPD
+422 WTSGEATVGPD
-437 GTWLTTVALVPRRAC
+437 GTWLTTVTLLPRRAC
-452 TFQIEARSPAGELV
+452 MFQLEARAASGELV
-466 PVSPP
+466 VVTPP
-471 ALTIVQGLTIGDPP
+471 SLTIVQGLTIGDPP

-510 ARRTFTHHTVET
+510 ARRTFTHHTIET
-522 VAKGSSESVLRIP
+522 VAKGSSDSVLRIP

-555 GGDAVV
+555 GGDAVL

-588 PAIGQVFEHVA
+588 PSIGQVFEHVA
-599 HLLVPD
+599 HLLVPE
-605 AAPESLDAALRDLR
+605 AAPEALDAALRDLR

-631 HGLGQVIEKLDRLES
+631 HGLGSVIEKLDRVES

-675 IDGTMAEADLARK
+675 VDATMAEADLARK

-693 HQARH
+693 RQARD
-698 AAIAAS
+698 AAISAS
-704 STVGM
+704 SMVGM
-709 HGTEAERSLLQDVLA
+709 HGTEAERTLLQDVLA

-731 DKDAAELERQMRL
+731 DKDPAELERQLRL
-744 AQRLS
+744 AQRMS
-749 SAAFNRTPEAWEWY
+749 NAAFNRTPEAWEWY
-763 FEDAASEIAKCRD
+763 FEDAASDVSKCRD
-776 LPAAQR
+776 LPRAQR
-782 LVTEGKAAITR
+782 LVTEGKAAIER
-793 GDNAELRR
+793 GDNGELRR
-801 VVKALWQQLPESSE
+801 VVKALWQLLPESSD

>member
-1 VADTPLY
+1 MADTPLY

-69 AAEFKRLMGT
+69 AGEFKRLMGT
-79 GKPIEF
+79 GKPIAF

-95 QLSAEILK
+95 QLSAEILS
-103 ALRQDIVDQLGVTI
+103 ALRQDITDQLNVTV

-161 GWRADDDA
+161 GWRADGDGA
-169 GGSWLVFDLGGGT
+169 GTWLVFDLGGGT

-205 LGGRDFDWTITE
+205 LGGRDFDWAITE
-217 HLASRLAVVPRR
+217 HLASRLSVVPRR
-229 NNPEHAGALRALR
+229 NHPDHAGALRVLR
-242 MAAEDAKIELSRGER
+242 LAAEDAKIELSRGER
-257 AQVTLAHPLVIDGQE
+257 TQVTLAQPLVIDGQDV
-272 IEVDLELDRAT
+272 EVDLELDRAT
-283 VERLCAPLI
+283 VERLCAPLV
-292 DRAIDVCVRLM
+292 DRAVEVCVRLM
-303 TTHGLAPGQL
+303 AAHGIGSGQL
-313 GRLVLVGGPTV
+313 ARLVMVGGPTV

-337 TAFAEGHDPMTLVAQ
+337 TGIAEGHDPMTLVAQ

-363 DGRAVQAQTVS
+363 DGRAASIAVPA

-388 LTPHVIGK
+388 LTPHVVGK
-396 FVGADPPA
+396 FISGDPPA
-404 RVKLVRVSGG
+404 KVVLVRSDGG
-414 GTGAPGTP
+414 
-422 RDDSWTSADATVNPD
+422 WTSTPATVNPD
-437 GTWLTTVALVPRRAC
+437 GTWLSTVTLLPRRAC
-452 TFQIEARSPAGELV
+452 TFQIEARGTAGELV
-466 PVSPP
+466 VVSPP
-471 ALTIVQGLTIGDPP
+471 SFTIVQGLTIGDPP
-485 LSRTLGVALAS
+485 LSRTLGVALAN

-510 ARRTFTHHTVET
+510 ARRTFTHHTIET
-522 VAKGSSESVLRIP
+522 VAKGSSDSVLRIP

-588 PAIGQVFEHVA
+588 PAIGQMFEHVA

-605 AAPESLDAALRDLR
+605 AAPEALDAALRDLR

-631 HGLGQVIEKLDRLES
+631 HGLGQVIEKLDRIES

-675 IDGTMAEADLARK
+675 VDATMAEADLARK

-693 HQARH
+693 EQARH
-698 AAIAAS
+698 AAISAS

-709 HGTEAERSLLQDVLA
+709 HGTDAERTLLQEVLS

-763 FEDAASEIAKCRD
+763 FEDAASEISKSRD
-776 LPAAQR
+776 LPRAQK
-782 LVTEGKAAITR
+782 LVTEGKAAIER
-793 GDNAELRR
+793 GDNADLRR
-801 VVKALWQQLPESSE
+801 VVKALWQLLPETSE